1 MLKRL
6 LVVSLATFA
15 LLTSTA
21 SAGEYPPPPDS
32 LVVSDSTVVPGQ
44 PITLTARTFEAGSP
58 VTFTMFSAPIVLGT
72 VNADAN
78 GVAVLT
84 TSIPN
89 VEPGVHRIEA
99 SGTGE
104 DGLPL
109 TVSTEMTVAGA
120 TPGGGGGD
128 LPRTGSDSSLPMA
141 RIAVSLLGV
150 GALLVFA
157 ARWRQSR
164 SATLSV

>member
-6 LVVSLATFA
+6 LVLSLATFA
-15 LLTSTA
+15 ILTSTA
-21 SAGEYPPPPDS
+21 SAGNYPAPRNS
-32 LVVSDSTVVPGQ
+32 VVVDDASVGPGDD
-44 PITLTARTFEAGSP
+44 ITITAKTFEAGSP
-58 VTFTMFSAPIVLGT
+58 VTFTLFSAPIVLGT
-72 VNADAN
+72 VEAAAD
-78 GVAVLT
+78 GVATLVA
-84 TSIPN
+84 SIPS
-89 VEPGVHRIEA
+89 VPPGVHTIEA

-109 TVSTEMTVAGA
+109 TVSTEITVAGA
-120 TPGGGGGD
+120 TAGGGD

-164 SATLSV
+164 SATLSA